1 MAAPSLGLATAV
13 LAFLGFAFSGVEGSS
28 AGGFDLNFQ
37 VGRLQVPRWDWVLG
51 LEFGGLGLTSP
62 SRWGVAGPMSPGG
75 VSRLRV

>member
-37 VGRLQVPRWDWVLG
+37 VGRLQVPYCCWPT
-51 LEFGGLGLTSP
+51 LTP
-62 SRWGVAGPMSPGG
+62 CIPTPCARASRCWSHLLH
-75 VSRLRV
+75 LRDHTAPR